1 MSQRLK
7 IARLP
12 LYYHIFLLYI
22 EPLSALLGAYYA
34 YFHPYLYLFLT
45 HAASAPQSSSSSTP
59 SSPISSVLA
68 IASVPLATRVALA
81 QLANLYLLF
90 AINEG
95 LVLRAT
101 RDVRVWKTLLFG
113 LLVADLGHLWSVR
126 ALATDASDS
135 LLGTGAAALEA
146 GIVGKVAENTPDWLK
161 EQATGLLTGLMGG
174 GTGGEWAAVY
184 WKFWEWNA
192 IAWGNVG
199 FVYVGALTRVCFLL
213 GIGFDDRSFEVAGSG
228 RAGSKKSAKAA

>member
-1 MSQRLK
+1 MPRL

-34 YFHPYLYLFLT
+34 YFHPYLYLYLT
-45 HAASAPQSSSSSTP
+45 HAASAPQSSSSS
-59 SSPISSVLA
+59 SSPISSVLS
-68 IASVPLATRVALA
+68 IATVPLATRVALA

-101 RDVRVWKTLLFG
+101 RDVRVWKALLFG
-113 LLVADLGHLWSVR
+113 LLIADLGHLWSVR
-126 ALATDASDS
+126 ALAMESSDS
-135 LLGTGAAALEA
+135 LVSTGAAALEA
-146 GIVGKVAENTPDWLK
+146 QVVSKVVDNAPGWLK
-161 EQATGLLTGLMGG
+161 EQATDWMTGFMGG
-174 GTGGEWAAVY
+174 GKGGGWAAVY
-184 WKFWEWNA
+184 WKCWEWNA

-213 GIGFDDRSFEVAGSG
+213 GVGFDEGSSEVDEKA
-228 RAGSKKSAKAA
+228 RDDTKKSAKTE